1 MQNLEGAVQRYY
13 AESLASSTKKVYN
26 SGQKRFLEF
35 CTLYNVQD
43 VLPVSQDLLCYF
55 VAYLGEKGL
64 GHSTIKTYLAAV
76 RSLQIDYGFDNP
88 FMNSMPKLDRIMKGI
103 KVAQGKLG
111 RATQRKLPITP
122 KILRLIKSQWVGVN
136 ADYEETMLWAAATIC
151 FFGFMRAGELLMD
164 RKNGFDPSQHL
175 ALEDVA
181 TDDKRQPSMVQIT
194 LKHSKTDPFRKGV
207 DIVVGTTGDDLC
219 PVKALANYLQMR
231 GGAPGPLLMWRDGSP
246 LTRSYF
252 VKRVR
257 GALIA
262 LGFTNTARYSGHS
275 FRAGA
280 ATTAAAMR
288 VEDSLIKTLGRWES
302 AAYLLYVRIPR
313 EELKGLS
320 CTLSKFGLAD

>member
-1 MQNLEGAVQRYY
+1 MY
-13 AESLASSTKKVYN
+13 S

-35 CTLYNVQD
+35 CSLYNIHD
-43 VLPVSQDLLCYF
+43 VLPMSQDMLCYF

-76 RSLQIDYGFDNP
+76 RSLQVNYGFDSP
-88 FMNSMPKLDRIMKGI
+88 FVSSMPKLDRVMKGT

-111 RATQRKLPITP
+111 RAPRRKLPITP
-122 KILRLIKSQWVGVN
+122 TILRQIRSQWARVGV
-136 ADYEETMLWAAATIC
+136 DYEDTMLWAAATIC
-151 FFGFMRAGELLMD
+151 FFGILRAGELLMD
-164 RKNGFDPSQHL
+164 RRSGFDPSQHL

-181 TDDKRQPSMVQIT
+181 TDDKRQPTMIQIT

-207 DIVVGTTGDDLC
+207 DIVVGTTGNDLC
-219 PVKALANYLQMR
+219 PVKALLDYLGMR
-231 GGAPGPLLMWRDGSP
+231 GGAPGPLFMWRDGTS
-246 LTRSYF
+246 LTRSHF
-252 VKRVR
+252 VTKVR
-257 GALIA
+257 EALAA
-262 LGFTNTARYSGHS
+262 LNYTQTTQYSGHS

-302 AAYLLYVRIPR
+302 AAYLLYIRIPR

-320 CTLSKFGLAD
+320 CTLSKFGLSE